1 MAKNKKPKFLE
12 AETPDLLALLKET
25 LSGDEVDEKA
35 TAKAMKITEELISRQ
50 PGDEGPISVDEALK
64 AAADIMTEALNKVK
78 SAYENEISMME
89 DSDGSDEPEED
100 EDEEEEEEEEEE
112 EAPKSK
118 KSKKAAKEEKPAKK
132 SKKKA
137 EPEEDEEDEDDSDEE
152 EEDSEDDEDGED
164 YSDWSLKDLK
174 KECRTRGIKVTK
186 GMAKADMVKAL
197 EADDKE

>member
-12 AETPDLLALLKET
+12 AETPDLLALLKDT

-35 TAKAMKITEELISRQ
+35 TAKALKVTEELISRL
-50 PGDEGPISVDEALK
+50 PGEEGPISVDEALK

-78 SAYENEISMME
+78 GAYENEISMME
-89 DSDGSDEPEED
+89 DSDEAEEPEDDEDED
-100 EDEEEEEEEEEE
+100 EDEEP
-112 EAPKSK
+112 APKK
-118 KSKKAAKEEKPAKK
+118 KSKKADKEEKPAKK
-132 SKKKA
+132 GKKKA
-137 EPEEDEEDEDDSDEE
+137 EPEPEEDE
-152 EEDSEDDEDGED
+152 EEDSEEEEDDDDEDGED
-164 YSDWSLKDLK
+164 YSDWSTKDLK

>member
-12 AETPDLLALLKET
+12 AETPDLLALLKDT

-35 TAKAMKITEELISRQ
+35 TAKALKVTEELISRL
-50 PGDEGPISVDEALK
+50 PGEEGPISVDEALK

-78 SAYENEISMME
+78 GAYENEISMME
-89 DSDGSDEPEED
+89 DSDEAEEPEDDED
-100 EDEEEEEEEEEE
+100 EDEEP
-112 EAPKSK
+112 APKK
-118 KSKKAAKEEKPAKK
+118 KSKKADKEEKPVKK
-132 SKKKA
+132 GKKKTEP
-137 EPEEDEEDEDDSDEE
+137 EPEEDEEEDSEE
-152 EEDSEDDEDGED
+152 EEDDDDDEDGED
-164 YSDWSLKDLK
+164 YSDWSTKDLK